1 MDRLYYVEI
10 NWWSEYAD
18 NEEEIARFYAFAS
31 SLDDLAAR
39 INRNFSYINSI
50 NIKVVNSCCGDGNFF
65 WVDDLTP
72 DERKRFEECND
83 Y

>member
-1 MDRLYYVEI
+1 MNKLYYVEI

-31 SLDDLAAR
+31 SLDDLTAR
-39 INRNFSYINSI
+39 IDRNFNYINSI

-72 DERKRFEECND
+72 DERKGFEECND